1 MSDYSKVTSEIVR
14 RSFFFF
20 FLEAAVKLGQALQWF
35 GDAFLHS
42 VVVGDCTVL
51 GNGFMAGD
59 SQINTTHTS
68 A

>member
-1 MSDYSKVTSEIVR
+1 M
-14 RSFFFF
+14 
-20 FLEAAVKLGQALQWF
+20 KLGQALQWF